1 MSNKASKGKLGQQ
14 LDKASLMRQPAPMR
28 FARKMRQL
36 IASNF
41 RRKKP
46 GVKKDLQAESVLE
59 EVKAISKALQG
70 TKLPSVVLPTGGRSR
85 RTPKLTKAG
94 QTPWVWNDP
103 MMKLYYPQALS
114 ANGTPLP
121 DQLVSALPD
130 SLKDT
135 DFAGSGSLMIS
146 ELTMTKAAVTMPP
159 GEVLPTCQQPTRR
172 NPATQQDSPETC
184 SATTASAPCLP
195 GPLSARSS
203 KPLMTTL

>member
-1 MSNKASKGKLGQQ
+1 MPQDKKHAGNEPSFTERYHTRHSSSSSFRMSNKASKGKLGQQ

-103 MMKLYYPQALS
+103 MMKLYYPQAVP

-121 DQLVSALPD
+121 DQLVS
-130 SLKDT
+130 SFGIT
-135 DFAGSGSLMIS
+135 GFAEGHRL
-146 ELTMTKAAVTMPP
+146 
-159 GEVLPTCQQPTRR
+159 RR
-172 NPATQQDSPETC
+172 
-184 SATTASAPCLP
+184 L
-195 GPLSARSS
+195 GLSDDQ
-203 KPLMTTL
+203 